1 MKTELL
7 EYIFEHTS
15 EDCMSDLKDS
25 KNLKPYISYIMK
37 IDDEMYTVEDWKY
50 VYMYLTGK
58 HVEGSVD
65 YIKRLLQEWVK

>member
-1 MKTELL
+1 
-7 EYIFEHTS
+7 
-15 EDCMSDLKDS
+15 
-25 KNLKPYISYIMK
+25 MK